1 MRSAFPLDDRTLD
14 KSDYPLQ
21 DRHFRVSTPS
31 YVDIPR
37 KIRVKRHAD
46 ADQRSMNAWIEG
58 VHDAEDMRRRCGEH
72 GQWMADHPEA
82 VAFSEAWA
90 DRNLDELDGR

>member
-1 MRSAFPLDDRTLD
+1 MPRTITLRL
-14 KSDYPLQ
+14 SDEAY
-21 DRHFRVSTPS
+21 HAVT
-31 YVDIPR
+31 
-37 KIRVKRHAD
+37 RHAD

-58 VHDAEDMRRRCGEH
+58 VLDAEDMRRRCGEH

-82 VAFSEAWA
+82 VAVSEAWA